1 MEELRH
7 TGDGVLVTVTVTF
20 VGVAPPVPVTFFT
33 VVLPVLVSYILEK
46 FDEMI

>member
-7 TGDGVLVTVTVTF
+7 MGDRVLVTVMVTF

-33 VVLPVLVSYILEK
+33 VALPVLV
-46 FDEMI
+46 